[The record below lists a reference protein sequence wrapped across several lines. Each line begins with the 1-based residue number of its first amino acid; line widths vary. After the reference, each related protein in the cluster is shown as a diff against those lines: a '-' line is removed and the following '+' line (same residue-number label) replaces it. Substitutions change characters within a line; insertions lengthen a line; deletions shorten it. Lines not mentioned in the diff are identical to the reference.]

1 MIREI
6 MRLFSF
12 GKYLFRFQK
21 ERGRMVYQVIGLG
34 NPGKRYE
41 STRHNIGFMVVEK
54 LASRWKIEL
63 KHKSFKALW
72 GKGAI
77 DGKNVLLAQ
86 PQTFMNLSGTAVRQL
101 QSFFKTDISN
111 LIVIHDD
118 LDLPFGSIRM
128 KAGGGTA
135 GHKGLLSIESNLG
148 TSGFMRVRLG
158 IGKPVD
164 KFRIEGYVLEPF
176 RKEEHEVLPD
186 VISQAADAC
195 AEIVLNGLQK
205 ATGKYQTKNMNFLK
219 KEE

>member
-1 MIREI
+1 

-12 GKYLFRFQK
+12 GKYLFQFQK
-21 ERGRMVYQVIGLG
+21 DRGRMVYLVIGLG

-54 LASRWKIEL
+54 LAAGWKIEL
-63 KHKSFKALW
+63 KQKSFKALW
-72 GKGAI
+72 GKGTIAGNNI
-77 DGKNVLLAQ
+77 LLAK

-101 QSFFKTDISN
+101 QSFFKMDISN

-118 LDLPFGSIRM
+118 LDLPFGSVRL

-135 GHKGLLSIESNLG
+135 GHKGLASIESNLG
-148 TSGFMRVRLG
+148 TSDFIRVRLG

-164 KFRIEGYVLEPF
+164 KSRIEGYVLEPF
-176 RKEEHEVLPD
+176 RKEEQVVLPEVLEW
-186 VISQAADAC
+186 AADAS

-205 ATGKYQTKNMNFLK
+205 AVGKYQIKNMNFLK
-219 KEE
+219 KED

>member
-1 MIREI
+1 

-21 ERGRMVYQVIGLG
+21 ERGQVVYLVVGLG

-41 STRHNIGFMVVEK
+41 FTRHNIGFMVADL
-54 LASRWKIEL
+54 LAARWKVDL
-63 KHKSFKALW
+63 KQKSFNALW
-72 GKGAI
+72 GKGTVE
-77 DGKNVLLAQ
+77 GKNVLLAK
-86 PQTFMNLSGTAVRQL
+86 PQTFMNLSGTAVKQL
-101 QSFFKTDISN
+101 QSFFKTEISN

-118 LDLPFGSIRM
+118 LDLPYGAVRM

-135 GHKGLLSIESNLG
+135 GHKGLASIESNLG

-164 KFRIEGYVLEPF
+164 KSRIEGYVLEPF
-176 RKEEHEVLPD
+176 RKEEQVMLPEV
-186 VISQAADAC
+186 IHRAADAS

-205 ATGKYQTKNMNFLK
+205 AISKYQTKNIDFLK